1 MHYGLCENCELAD
14 FILLGEWIS
23 KFDYMITYLVEDDA
37 KTENGKIKNGNKKII
52 GNDFTDRVQ
61 VTFCFHFSFSCFPF

>member
-1 MHYGLCENCELAD
+1 MHYGLCENGDLAY

-37 KTENGKIKNGNKKII
+37 KTENGKMKNGNKKK
-52 GNDFTDRVQ
+52 NWK
-61 VTFCFHFSFSCFPF
+61 

>member
-1 MHYGLCENCELAD
+1 METMVTQNWGNNKVHYGLCENGDLAY

-37 KTENGKIKNGNKKII
+37 KTENGKMKNGNKKK
-52 GNDFTDRVQ
+52 NWKWRYW
-61 VTFCFHFSFSCFPF
+61 